1 MKTKSF
7 REWSDTGQLI
17 ATDEL
22 DNKEI
27 KRIEMLPDTIEL
39 FLYEYGYVIQVS
51 SKGIFSY
58 NKEFISMSLL
68 EVEKFIYNHYV
79 SKML

>member
-1 MKTKSF
+1 MKTIKF
-7 REWSDTGQLI
+7 KEWADTGQLVPI
-17 ATDEL
+17 DQL
-22 DNKEI
+22 NDIEI
-27 KRIEMLPDTIEL
+27 KRIVILPDTIEA
-39 FLYEYGYVIQVS
+39 FVYDHGYVIQVS

>member
-1 MKTKSF
+1 MKTITFK
-7 REWSDTGQLI
+7 EWADTGQLVPI
-17 ATDEL
+17 DQL
-22 DNKEI
+22 NDIEI
-27 KRIEMLPDTIEL
+27 KRIVMLPDTIEA
-39 FLYEYGYVIQVS
+39 FVYDNGYVIQVS

-79 SKML
+79 SKIL